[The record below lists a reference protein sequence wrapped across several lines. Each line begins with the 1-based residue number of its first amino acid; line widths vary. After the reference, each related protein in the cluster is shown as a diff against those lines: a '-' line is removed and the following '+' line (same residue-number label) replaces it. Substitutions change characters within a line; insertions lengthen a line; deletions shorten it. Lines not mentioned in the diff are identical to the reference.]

1 MINVLCKC
9 VLLVLLSVL
18 DFSFFPEAAPAKAFR
33 HPFYVS
39 VTQIDQNIS
48 AKTFEITCKF
58 FADDFESIIEKDY
71 NAQLDMTAQKD
82 KPAFDKFIPDYVS
95 KRFQLKVNG
104 KNVTLNYIGF
114 EKDKESAYA
123 YFEVS
128 NVTNIASINIM
139 NKLLYDFTDQEIN
152 IMHVTVM
159 GKRQSTK
166 LDYPAAE
173 ASFNF

>member
-1 MINVLCKC
+1 MVNVFCKWI
-9 VLLVLLSVL
+9 LLFSFPLLSFKNTL
-18 DFSFFPEAAPAKAFR
+18 KPAAAESLK
-33 HPFYVS
+33 HPFFVS
-39 VTQIDQNIS
+39 VTQIDENV
-48 AKTFEITCKF
+48 ANKTFEITCKF
-58 FADDFESIIEKDY
+58 FADDFESILEKDY

-82 KPAFDKFIPDYVS
+82 KPAFDKFIADYVS
-95 KRFQLKVNG
+95 KRFQLNING
-104 KNVTLNYIGF
+104 KKAILHYIGF

-128 NVTNIASINIM
+128 NVTNVATIDIT

-173 ASFNF
+173 ASFTF